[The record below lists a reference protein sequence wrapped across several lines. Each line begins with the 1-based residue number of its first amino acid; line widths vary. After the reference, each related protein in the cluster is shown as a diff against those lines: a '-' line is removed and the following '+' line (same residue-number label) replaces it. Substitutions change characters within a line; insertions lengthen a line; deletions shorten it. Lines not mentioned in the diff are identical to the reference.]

1 MVVWGSDLVVDSATV
16 LAGMFGMSDRMIA
29 LTIVAFGTSLPE
41 LVTSVTAA
49 RKGNADL
56 AVGNVVG
63 SNIFNIL
70 MIIGTVA
77 LIRPIPFADA
87 FYLDLGTAIISA
99 VVLWFGSIPSQRL
112 ERAMGACLLLLYA
125 GYFIILCR

>member
-1 MVVWGSDLVVDSATV
+1 
-16 LAGMFGMSDRMIA
+16 
-29 LTIVAFGTSLPE
+29 
-41 LVTSVTAA
+41 
-49 RKGNADL
+49 
-56 AVGNVVG
+56 
-63 SNIFNIL
+63 

-112 ERAMGACLLLLYA
+112 GRAMGACLLLLYA
-125 GYFIILCR
+125 GYFVILCR